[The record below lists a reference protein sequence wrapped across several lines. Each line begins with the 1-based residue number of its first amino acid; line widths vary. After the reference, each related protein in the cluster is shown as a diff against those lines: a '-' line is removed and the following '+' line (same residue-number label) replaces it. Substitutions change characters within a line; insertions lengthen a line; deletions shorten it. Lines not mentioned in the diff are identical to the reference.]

1 MANTIGSAP
10 RPVSTA
16 QTTATT
22 ASGKAPAETAAPP
35 KKAWSP
41 TDTYTSADYVAASKQ
56 PVVAGVKST
65 RTPEEFE
72 KMSNEDLA
80 AVSPEEVT
88 GMNMNQYLA
97 YEKALDKDGGPGRDS
112 LDPKL
117 GMAVARKS
125 FVNNMMMRML
135 AYRG

>member
-10 RPVSTA
+10 RPVSTS
-16 QTTATT
+16 QSTATRAT
-22 ASGKAPAETAAPP
+22 SQAPETAAPP

-41 TDTYTSADYVAASKQ
+41 TDSYTPADYAAAAKE
-56 PVVAGVKST
+56 PVTPGLKST
-65 RTPEEFE
+65 KTPDDIS
-72 KMSNEDLA
+72 KMSNEDLGA
-80 AVSPEEVT
+80 MSPEEVT
-88 GMNMNQYLA
+88 GMTMNQYLA
-97 YEKALDKDGGPGRDS
+97 YEKALDKEGGPGRDS

-117 GMAVARKS
+117 GMSIARKS